1 MNTGSTSGARTVKKR
16 SWQYRLEPI
25 DYMAIIAAAINFLV
39 VSYIIG
45 YWLLH

>member
-1 MNTGSTSGARTVKKR
+1 MRKPR
-16 SWQYRLEPI
+16 RQIHLQPI
-25 DYMAIIAAAINFLV
+25 DYMAIIAGAINFLV